1 MSPQQPQSST
11 PSSSASS
18 SSSAGKTNNN
28 NNNNNNGISF
38 TITHMNANHQDSLA
52 YYLRVY
58 NGVSAAEASTATLE
72 TITLSDLVLRT
83 NHHHNHNTGTRYTV
97 ALDPPLQS
105 FSETRARLVAMHK
118 ECLERLDLSDIK
130 ITAYRVPSRPGDIL
144 AFLICLSGILA
155 FSRREN
161 LLPGGWVCE
170 GLRLETGW
178 WWPQGFAG
186 FCARMQPAVL
196 AFTLVVHAFEAS
208 VLAYTRLRR
217 HGVALGSRV
226 WWAWVLSTLI
236 EGFQGFK
243 RFDRLVREEEAK
255 KK

>member
-1 MSPQQPQSST
+1 MSPPQPQSSS
-11 PSSSASS
+11 PS
-18 SSSAGKTNNN
+18 SSSAGKS
-28 NNNNNNGISF
+28 NNGISF

-52 YYLRVY
+52 YYLRAY

-72 TITLSDLVLRT
+72 TITLSDLVIRT
-83 NHHHNHNTGTRYTV
+83 KNNGGNRYTV

-118 ECLERLDLSDIK
+118 ECLERLHLSDIK
-130 ITAYRVPSRPGDIL
+130 ITTYRVPSRPGDVL

-161 LLPGGWVCE
+161 LLPGGWVYE

-208 VLAYTRLRR
+208 VLAYTRLRK
-217 HGVALGSRV
+217 HGVALGSGV
-226 WWAWVLSTLI
+226 WWAWLLSTMV

-255 KK
+255 QK

>member
-1 MSPQQPQSST
+1 MSPLPPQSPT
-11 PSSSASS
+11 SSSGSS

-28 NNNNNNGISF
+28 GIAF

-83 NHHHNHNTGTRYTV
+83 NHNHNTGNRYTV

-118 ECLERLDLSDIK
+118 ECLERLNLSDIK
-130 ITAYRVPSRPGDIL
+130 ITTYRVPSRPGDIL

-161 LLPGGWVCE
+161 LLPGGWVYE

>member
-1 MSPQQPQSST
+1 MTPPQPQSSS
-11 PSSSASS
+11 PSSSS
-18 SSSAGKTNNN
+18 SSSAGK
-28 NNNNNNGISF
+28 NNNGISF

-52 YYLRVY
+52 YYLRAY

-72 TITLSDLVLRT
+72 TITLSDLVIRT
-83 NHHHNHNTGTRYTV
+83 KNNGNRYTV

-118 ECLERLDLSDIK
+118 ECLERLRLSDIQ
-130 ITAYRVPSRPGDIL
+130 ITTYRVPSRPGDVL

-155 FSRREN
+155 FSRQQN
-161 LLPGGWVCE
+161 LLPGGWVYE

-178 WWPQGFAG
+178 WWPRGFAG

-208 VLAYTRLRR
+208 VLAYTRLRK
-217 HGVALGSRV
+217 HGVALGSAV
-226 WWAWVLSTLI
+226 WWAWVLSTLV

-255 KK
+255 K